1 MRFSSLIPP
10 TLQGAHTITC
20 FTINTTS
27 RGPCTA
33 LLADVARVPSLYP
46 AGFRLHEENPGVLGE
61 PDFFCKRMLVFQ
73 ARGQIN
79 VTVWKLVMKHTRK
92 SCQQWVW
99 LEHDADWSLLL
110 IHPFLVMR
118 NVEWFRRCTWPYE
131 VKSPLAISWDP
142 PKNPTDVWHAH
153 KLSRTLKE
161 FELRETSVKLGE
173 MRVLSFWVPKMPQIW
188 RWIKPPP
195 PGEHED
201 GW

>member
-1 MRFSSLIPP
+1 MIYYIILYYIMLYYIILYYIVLYYIIVYYIILYYIYIYIIYIILYIYIIIYYIIYIYVRFSSLIPP

-79 VTVWKLVMKHTRK
+79 VTV
-92 SCQQWVW
+92 
-99 LEHDADWSLLL
+99 
-110 IHPFLVMR
+110 
-118 NVEWFRRCTWPYE
+118 
-131 VKSPLAISWDP
+131 
-142 PKNPTDVWHAH
+142 
-153 KLSRTLKE
+153 
-161 FELRETSVKLGE
+161 
-173 MRVLSFWVPKMPQIW
+173 
-188 RWIKPPP
+188 
-195 PGEHED
+195 
-201 GW
+201 